1 MAEEQLVEQVAD
13 QVADQIQEV
22 AEVTRRLTGREVG
35 FFAIGAGIGVA
46 VGFAVGYKV
55 AEKRLQTKFQKI
67 TEQEI
72 AEMREHYQKKMV
84 AAQEKPSVEEI
95 IEEKA
100 RYSDVE
106 LRAIDEANAKFPAEE
121 ESVQVNVFE
130 TVTETEVAWDYAL
143 EHKRRKMLEKD
154 VPYIIHFDEFTENEP
169 EHEQLCYT
177 YYEMD
182 DILADQHDNTI
193 DDMDAVIGLGN
204 LGRWGH
210 GSPGD
215 PNIVHIRNE
224 HLKLDFEVVH
234 DRGSFAEETGK
245 NIRHSYN
252 RRRRISRRFD
262 DD

>member
-1 MAEEQLVEQVAD
+1 MAEEQLVEQVAE

-67 TEQEI
+67 TEQEVS
-72 AEMREHYQKKMV
+72 EMREHYQKKMV
-84 AAQEKPSVEEI
+84 AAQDKPSVEEI

-106 LRAIDEANAKFPAEE
+106 LQAIDEANAKFPAEE
-121 ESVQVNVFE
+121 ESVRVNVFE
-130 TVTETEVAWDYAL
+130 TVTETEVEWDYAV
-143 EHKRRKMLEKD
+143 EHKRRKLLD
-154 VPYIIHFDEFTENEP
+154 DGVPYIIHFDEFNENEP
-169 EHEQLCYT
+169 AHEQYSYT
-177 YYEMD
+177 YYEID
-182 DILADQHDNTI
+182 DILADSHDTTI
-193 DDMDAVIGLGN
+193 EDMDATIGLGN
-204 LGRWGH
+204 LGHWGH
-210 GSPGD
+210 GSHD
-215 PNIVHIRNE
+215 PNIVHIRNDE
-224 HLKLDFEVVH
+224 LKIDYEVVR
-234 DRGSFAEETGK
+234 DRGSYAEETGK